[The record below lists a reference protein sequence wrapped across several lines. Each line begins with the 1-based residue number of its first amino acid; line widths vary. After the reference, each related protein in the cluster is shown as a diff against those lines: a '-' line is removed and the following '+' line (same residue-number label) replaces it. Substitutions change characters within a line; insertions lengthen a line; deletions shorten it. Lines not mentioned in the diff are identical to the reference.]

1 MHTHTHTQIHVFLSD
16 VDDPSH
22 VSSFGVKTEDTSGD
36 DDDDNTSNLSDT
48 DPEDDDSEWEKPSK
62 V

>member
-1 MHTHTHTQIHVFLSD
+1 M
-16 VDDPSH
+16 
-22 VSSFGVKTEDTSGD
+22 SSFGVKTEDTSGD

-62 V
+62 VWQV